1 MANPI
6 QITVG
11 GSGEFDPAADD
22 TEVSIPSLFGY
33 EYYLSLSGYGPIPYV
48 NYELI
53 PAGGFRLLGGFTFT
67 DGEVYS
73 IIITGIVGLAND
85 SYGPYSNGYNMEAVL
100 GKLFGRLAWSTDS
113 TLSSLNKTSVSG
125 RYFDDG
131 SFHALVKV
139 PNIKA
144 TVAEPSSWDTY
155 FIGRQNAVIAR
166 CLNSVFNEPEYFEQT
181 FLYDR
186 CDEQETLVP
195 NEGKAAGIKIK
206 VAKKFDVSLIVN
218 SLQLY
223 FNGAATF
230 NIYLFK
236 QGSKTA
242 LKSKS
247 VTTVANTKVDVDLSD
262 WVLSYK
268 ESAVYYV
275 VYFQNDL
282 GSVKAIQ
289 EQADECKTLMF
300 DADPFLAATTG
311 TDFDRVQLAEYELP
325 LGLNMQVSSFRDF
338 TQNILNQPALF
349 DNLIGLTM
357 AYQTIEE
364 MIYSVESSGKERIIK
379 EQLQQVGIQ
388 LDLNGVAPISE
399 SPQIIGLKQRIERE
413 AARVKKA
420 FYPKPKTQI
429 VNVC

>member
-11 GSGEFDPAADD
+11 GSGEFDPAPDD
-22 TEVSIPSLFGY
+22 TEVSIPTLEGY
-33 EYYLSLSGYGPIPYV
+33 EYYLTLAGYGPIPYV
-48 NYELI
+48 NYELL
-53 PAGGFRLLGGFTFT
+53 PAGGFRLLNGYTFT

-73 IIITGIVGLAND
+73 LVITGITGLSNTA
-85 SYGPYSNGYNMEAVL
+85 YGPYSNGYNLAEVL
-100 GKLFGRLAWSTDS
+100 PKLFGRLNWLD
-113 TLSSLNKTSVSG
+113 SSLNSTNTTSISG

-131 SFHALVKV
+131 SFHSLVTV

-144 TVAEPSSWDTY
+144 TVPEQSNWNT
-155 FIGRQNAVIAR
+155 FFQRKQNAVIAR
-166 CLNSVFNEPEYFEQT
+166 CLNSVFNEPEYIQQT
-181 FLYDR
+181 LLYDR
-186 CDEQETLVP
+186 CNEQETLIP
-195 NEGKAAGIKIK
+195 NEGKAVGVKIHLIKR
-206 VAKKFDVSLIVN
+206 FDVSCFVN

-223 FNGAATF
+223 FDGAATF

-242 LKSKS
+242 LKTKS
-247 VTTVANTKVDVDLSD
+247 VTTVANTKTWIDLSD
-262 WVLSYK
+262 WLLNYK

-289 EQADECKTLMF
+289 EQAEECKTLAF
-300 DADPFLAATTG
+300 DADFFTATTTG
-311 TDFDRVQLAEYELP
+311 TDFNRVEMSEYSLP
-325 LGLNMQVSSFRDF
+325 HGLNMQVSSFRDYS
-338 TQNILNQPALF
+338 QNILNQPALF

-357 AYQTIEE
+357 AYQTIED
-364 MIYSVESSGKERIIK
+364 MIYSVQSSGKERIIK
-379 EQLQQVGIQ
+379 EQLLSIGIQ

-399 SPQIIGLKQRIERE
+399 SPKVIGLKQRIDQE

-420 FYPKPKTQI
+420 FYAKPKSQT
-429 VNVC
+429 VNLC